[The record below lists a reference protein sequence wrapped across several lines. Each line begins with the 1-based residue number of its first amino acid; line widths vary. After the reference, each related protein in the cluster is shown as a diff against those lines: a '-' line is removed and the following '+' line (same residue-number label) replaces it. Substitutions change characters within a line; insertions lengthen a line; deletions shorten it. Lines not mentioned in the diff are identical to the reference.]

1 MTDKKRMN
9 DIPMLTHDEVSRLLY
24 PASAADPWSRGA
36 EATSL
41 RKIVDNSR
49 LLFIDDIGMYRG
61 HAPSG
66 DDIEQHH
73 NDTHLTQ
80 SALKRYGVDTDHP
93 IRVITTASK
102 ATVYRGDARCVLSM
116 ALTDCCGDSN
126 VLHDHAPVV
135 DEILQPALFSCSPTD
150 PQTPVVTAIING
162 EIHTNAH
169 GRVVWNGEDGET
181 RAVSSPEVIATVLM
195 RTHRD
200 ALYEKY
206 ERSHRR
212 DSDSPETRKRQ
223 EQYEEFDK
231 RFHSLDTYGCAD
243 LIRNLT

>member
-41 RKIVDNSR
+41 RKIVDNGW
-49 LLFIDDIGMYRG
+49 LLLIDDIGMYRG
-61 HAPSG
+61 HSPA
-66 DDIEQHH
+66 DDDVEQHH

-93 IRVITTASK
+93 IHVVTTTSK
-102 ATVYRGDARCVLSM
+102 ATVYRGDSRCVLSM

-169 GRVVWNGEDGET
+169 GRVVWNDEDGET

>member
-1 MTDKKRMN
+1 MTDKEHMN
-9 DIPMLTHDEVSRLLY
+9 DIPVLTHDDVSRLLY

-41 RKIVDNSR
+41 RKVVDNGR

-61 HAPSG
+61 HSPAD

-73 NDTHLTQ
+73 DDAYLTQ

-93 IRVITTASK
+93 IRVVTTASK
-102 ATVYRGDARCVLSM
+102 ATVYRGDARCVLSIV
-116 ALTDCCGDSN
+116 LTDCCGGSN

-150 PQTPVVTAIING
+150 PQTPVVTAIVNG
-162 EIHTNAH
+162 EIHTNAY
-169 GRVVWNGEDGET
+169 GRVVWNDGDGET

-195 RTHRD
+195 RAHRD

-223 EQYEEFDK
+223 EQYEEFDR
-231 RFHSLDTYGCAD
+231 RFHSLDAYGCAD
-243 LIRNLT
+243 MIRNLT